1 MAKIKVKAPDS
12 ATAMEEVIRRLGV
25 DALIVSTKSVDGQI
39 EMIATDDNQ
48 TTDSDWVRT
57 NGSSKSNEFKN
68 FADVLGMKV
77 SEFEHTDKEDQQRI
91 QFDPNAALEKIH
103 KELDAIKSY
112 LSETTLDN
120 DQRNDLFDPFTV
132 VGMSEGIKKQLK
144 SVDLGDNPSEDKIS
158 KTLAKSLVMG
168 KNEDFENSD
177 IFFVCGL
184 PRSGKSVFI
193 KKYIEFQKEKH
204 PDLIFKVAPD
214 VKNINDYKNIAKMV
228 SSTKNANQIGSNKV
242 IAEVDDLDQL
252 EANLYRFKLENPT
265 LKFCVINIVEV
276 GKSYDFLVKN
286 IREAKFENEYLVISK
301 LDLCDIGLPEISALI
316 ELGHKCLF
324 FSGTPSLKDGLY
336 YSRVEQI
343 AAHIGALINRK
354 KGA

>member
-1 MAKIKVKAPDS
+1 MAKIKVQAPDS

-39 EMIATDDNQ
+39 EMIATDDTQ
-48 TTDSDWVRT
+48 TTEAAQVRT
-57 NGSSKSNEFKN
+57 TKHLKSNQLKN

-77 SEFEHTDKEDQQRI
+77 SEFEQTETEDQSRI
-91 QFDPNAALEKIH
+91 PFDPNAALEKIH
-103 KELDAIKSY
+103 KELESIKSF

-120 DQRNDLFDPFTV
+120 GQRKDLFDPFTLG
-132 VGMSEGIKKQLK
+132 GMSAGIKIKLE
-144 SVDLGDNPSEDKIS
+144 SLDLGDNPSEDKIS

-168 KNEDFENSD
+168 KNEDFETSD
-177 IFFVCGL
+177 IYFVCGL

-193 KKYIEFQKEKH
+193 KKYIEFQKEKQ

-214 VKNINDYKNIAKMV
+214 VKNISDYKNIADML
-228 SSTKNANQIGSNKV
+228 SSTKNANQTGSNKV
-242 IAEVDDLDQL
+242 IAEVDDLEQL
-252 EANLYRFKLENPT
+252 EANLYRFKLDYPN
-265 LKFCVINIVEV
+265 LKFCVINVVEV

-286 IREAKFENEYLVISK
+286 IREAKLENEYLVISK
-301 LDLCDIGLPEISALI
+301 LDLCDIGLPEICALI

-343 AAHIGALINRK
+343 AAHIGALVNRK